1 MIKSCY
7 SSVLIIVVY
16 CKITSLAFV
25 TSPALNIQSSRQ
37 SSPHAHTT
45 LLVLRRKTARVPSR
59 LLLAEK
65 GNRDGMREGRVILVL
80 ALFICTWLFTIPP
93 EFRRA
98 YICPLEIY
106 CRDDQSLCAD
116 CTTWGQWF
124 NGVAEYYQGGG
135 RSKLGF
141 FNWSQDAA
149 RESTKIWPH
158 DAITWSTEFL
168 NGIILSK
175 IQPDLFNNQ
184 LSNLSP

>member
-7 SSVLIIVVY
+7 SSFLIIVVY

-25 TSPALNIQSSRQ
+25 TSPALNIQSSRH
-37 SSPHAHTT
+37 SSPHSHTT

-65 GNRDGMREGRVILVL
+65 SNRDGMREGRVILVL

-135 RSKLGF
+135 GVSWDFSIDPKTL
-141 FNWSQDAA
+141 Q
-149 RESTKIWPH
+149 E
-158 DAITWSTEFL
+158 
-168 NGIILSK
+168 
-175 IQPDLFNNQ
+175 NQ
-184 LSNLSP
+184 QRFGRMMQ